1 VYQAIHFDYRNYT
14 CHLRDDQEGW
24 VSFPYKPTYY
34 RQDPEGEYWTLDGK
48 RVSPTQDVDKED
60 ISVYEKDVDINLRI
74 LLDLYKDEDEPAS
87 YQNKLFFDIEAEMGG
102 AINLEYCQSAPSR
115 ITAVAMY
122 DFNLKEY
129 SAFIL
134 DDTATMKESL
144 KDNVRVIPC
153 HTETGLLMKVIDK
166 WKEIDPTIITG
177 WNIDNFDVP
186 YMYNRMKKL
195 LGERKANELSPI
207 GIVKF
212 DDFDTKMPY
221 KIAGVN
227 SLDYMRL
234 YKKFIPKQQP
244 SYGLDFIGKK
254 EVGRGKIQYEGSLD
268 KLFREDIDKFIEYNI
283 NDVSI
288 IVDLDEKRKFIDLAV
303 MVAHLGHVPYHY
315 VYQTSRVVEGAIM
328 TYLKRKDIVSPNKPT
343 TMNPELKLKMKE
355 DSDEDDEKFPGAYVK
370 DPIPGLYSWNVDC
383 DLESLYPSIIRTLN
397 IGTESYIGRILT
409 QENTEIDWGLF
420 DLKKKDPD
428 TRISLEDPSGRIKE
442 IKIKDLIRT
451 IEKNDILIS
460 PNGAMFSQDSM
471 SIICEVVTDWFFKR
485 KEYKQTMIKYGKAGD
500 KAKELFYDLY
510 QQVMKVF
517 LNSIYGALG
526 LPSFRYT
533 DSKDIL
539 AIAVTLTGRSVNMSS
554 MDYVNDHYN
563 TEMDTDLDLIIMG
576 DTDSIFVSVVDILKF
591 RFPDLNFS
599 DDEEVMKKIR
609 ELSVEFPSKINKFYD
624 WYAINYLNQKGSHY
638 FKTKSEVIA
647 KRLYVS
653 AKKQYAQFIVE
664 KEGVVKEEFDF
675 KGLDFMK
682 SSFPPLF
689 RDFTQNLVKDILFDK
704 KKDYIDK
711 KILEFRDKFKTLPLM
726 ETAKPTGVNKIRE
739 YIKRRPKNG
748 MIFTVVES
756 GTPVNSKA
764 AIYHND
770 LLKNM
775 GLDKKYP
782 VIQTGD
788 KIKWIYLKDSPY
800 KIPVLAVNGFEP
812 VPEILEVMEKYMDR
826 EMMFTSMLVKKLQKI
841 YDNLDWGE
849 INFNKNTK
857 KFFKFK

>member
-207 GIVKF
+207 GVVKF

-254 EVGRGKIQYEGSLD
+254 EIGRGKIQYEGSLD
-268 KLFREDIDKFIEYNI
+268 KLFKEDIDKFIEYNI

-303 MVAHLGHVPYHY
+303 SVCHIGHVPYYY
-315 VYQTSRVVEGAIM
+315 VYQSSKLLDGVIM
-328 TYLKRKDIVSPNKPT
+328 THLKRKGIVSPNRPT
-343 TMNPELKLKMKE
+343 TMDPSLKKSIE
-355 DSDEDDEKFPGAYVK
+355 EEGEDDDKFAGAYVK
-370 DPIPGLYSWNVDC
+370 DPVPGLYGWNI
-383 DLESLYPSIIRTLN
+383 DLDEQSLYPLTILQLNASPETFIFKIVTDDPFDMSWTLKQMKDKDGEKEVQVMKRN
-397 IGTESYIGRILT
+397 WTVTTIK
-409 QENTEIDWGLF
+409 
-420 DLKKKDPD
+420 LKNLIKF
-428 TRISLEDPSGRIKE
+428 IEDNE
-442 IKIKDLIRT
+442 CT
-451 IEKNDILIS
+451 VA
-460 PNGAMFSQDSM
+460 PNGTVYSTDQVGM
-471 SIICEVVTDWFFKR
+471 ICEVVEQWFMKR
-485 KEYKQTMIKYGKAGD
+485 NDYKNEMKKYGKMGD
-500 KAKELFYDLY
+500 KVKYDFYNTFQGIYKIL
-510 QQVMKVF
+510 
-517 LNSIYGALG
+517 LNSIYGVLG
-526 LPSFRYT
+526 LKSFRYS
-533 DSKDIL
+533 DGRDIM
-539 AIAVTLTGRSVNMSS
+539 AESVTISGRFIITQTA
-554 MDYVNDHYN
+554 DYIN
-563 TEMDTDLDLIIMG
+563 E
-576 DTDSIFVSVVDILKF
+576 
-591 RFPDLNFS
+591 
-599 DDEEVMKKIR
+599 
-609 ELSVEFPSKINKFYD
+609 KINKE
-624 WYAINYLNQKGSHY
+624 L
-638 FKTKSEVIA
+638 
-647 KRLYVS
+647 
-653 AKKQYAQFIVE
+653 
-664 KEGVVKEEFDF
+664 
-675 KGLDFMK
+675 
-682 SSFPPLF
+682 
-689 RDFTQNLVKDILFDK
+689 
-704 KKDYIDK
+704 
-711 KILEFRDKFKTLPLM
+711 
-726 ETAKPTGVNKIRE
+726 
-739 YIKRRPKNG
+739 
-748 MIFTVVES
+748 
-756 GTPVNSKA
+756 
-764 AIYHND
+764 
-770 LLKNM
+770 
-775 GLDKKYP
+775 
-782 VIQTGD
+782 GD
-788 KIKWIYLKDSPY
+788 
-800 KIPVLAVNGFEP
+800 
-812 VPEILEVMEKYMDR
+812 
-826 EMMFTSMLVKKLQKI
+826 
-841 YDNLDWGE
+841 
-849 INFNKNTK
+849 
-857 KFFKFK
+857 

>member
-1 VYQAIHFDYRNYT
+1 MYQAIHFDYRNYT

-207 GIVKF
+207 GVVKF

-254 EVGRGKIQYEGSLD
+254 EIGRGKIQYEGSLD
-268 KLFREDIDKFIEYNI
+268 KLFKEDIDKFIEYNI

-303 MVAHLGHVPYHY
+303 SVCHIGHVPYYY
-315 VYQTSRVVEGAIM
+315 VYQSSKLLDGVIM
-328 TYLKRKDIVSPNKPT
+328 THLKRKGIVSPNRPT
-343 TMNPELKLKMKE
+343 TMDPSLKKSIE
-355 DSDEDDEKFPGAYVK
+355 EEGEDDDKFAGAYVK
-370 DPIPGLYSWNVDC
+370 DPVPGLYGWNI
-383 DLESLYPSIIRTLN
+383 DLDEQSLYPLTILQLNASPETFIFKIVTDDPFDMSWTLKQMKDKDGEKEVQVMKRN
-397 IGTESYIGRILT
+397 WTVTTIK
-409 QENTEIDWGLF
+409 
-420 DLKKKDPD
+420 LKNLIKF
-428 TRISLEDPSGRIKE
+428 IEDNE
-442 IKIKDLIRT
+442 CT
-451 IEKNDILIS
+451 VA
-460 PNGAMFSQDSM
+460 PNGTVYSTDQVGM
-471 SIICEVVTDWFFKR
+471 ICEVVEQWFMKR
-485 KEYKQTMIKYGKAGD
+485 NDYKNEMKKYGKMGD
-500 KAKELFYDLY
+500 KVKYDFYNTFQGIYKIL
-510 QQVMKVF
+510 
-517 LNSIYGALG
+517 LNSIYGVLG
-526 LPSFRYT
+526 LKSFRYS
-533 DSKDIL
+533 DGRDIM
-539 AIAVTLTGRSVNMSS
+539 AESVTISGRFIITQTA
-554 MDYVNDHYN
+554 DYIN
-563 TEMDTDLDLIIMG
+563 E
-576 DTDSIFVSVVDILKF
+576 
-591 RFPDLNFS
+591 
-599 DDEEVMKKIR
+599 
-609 ELSVEFPSKINKFYD
+609 KINKE
-624 WYAINYLNQKGSHY
+624 L
-638 FKTKSEVIA
+638 
-647 KRLYVS
+647 
-653 AKKQYAQFIVE
+653 
-664 KEGVVKEEFDF
+664 
-675 KGLDFMK
+675 
-682 SSFPPLF
+682 
-689 RDFTQNLVKDILFDK
+689 
-704 KKDYIDK
+704 
-711 KILEFRDKFKTLPLM
+711 
-726 ETAKPTGVNKIRE
+726 
-739 YIKRRPKNG
+739 
-748 MIFTVVES
+748 
-756 GTPVNSKA
+756 
-764 AIYHND
+764 
-770 LLKNM
+770 
-775 GLDKKYP
+775 
-782 VIQTGD
+782 GD
-788 KIKWIYLKDSPY
+788 
-800 KIPVLAVNGFEP
+800 
-812 VPEILEVMEKYMDR
+812 
-826 EMMFTSMLVKKLQKI
+826 
-841 YDNLDWGE
+841 
-849 INFNKNTK
+849 
-857 KFFKFK
+857 